1 MKNTKA
7 IIITTLSIL
16 AASTSVMASEEAYIP
31 WTFDD
36 FDSNC
41 ELVESTDSKA
51 GKYVAVLSEIPSDED
66 VGELGW

>member
-36 FDSNC
+36 FGSNC
-41 ELVESTDSKA
+41 ELVEPTDSKA
-51 GKYVAVLSEIPSDED
+51 GKSVAVLSEIPSDED